1 MEDEEDII
9 LKNRLIYKDAII
21 KRSFKKYLQFINLL
35 TDNTSN
41 VDDGS
46 SSSEKIQSAYISLIK
61 DLSNFELGIQKA
73 TTISET
79 SKEEL
84 QYYETL
90 FKQKELEIENE
101 KQEIQK
107 LKERLAY
114 EKTQRQYKEQYLAL
128 YRLINEKPS
137 IDQTEKEIETAQKEL
152 NEISEQTLK
161 TNNKLDLRTK
171 QFQLLLHTLGE
182 LEKNLDD
189 DVTTTSTT
197 STSSIQQQSNNNS
210 TVSKENNNT
219 ADVNFVDK
227 MES

>member
-1 MEDEEDII
+1 MEDEEDVI

-21 KRSFKKYLQFINLL
+21 KRSFKKYLQFINIL
-35 TDNTSN
+35 TDTSDTTN
-41 VDDGS
+41 S
-46 SSSEKIQSAYISLIK
+46 NSSEKIQSAYISLIK

-101 KQEIQK
+101 KQEILK

-128 YRLINEKPS
+128 YKLINEKPS
-137 IDQTEKEIETAQKEL
+137 IDQTEKEIEIAQKEL
-152 NEISEQTLK
+152 NEISDQTLK
-161 TNNKLDLRTK
+161 TNNKLELRSK

-189 DVTTTSTT
+189 DNQVIVQQQQSSNMATSTT
-197 STSSIQQQSNNNS
+197 TTTDNN
-210 TVSKENNNT
+210 
-219 ADVNFVDK
+219 VDK